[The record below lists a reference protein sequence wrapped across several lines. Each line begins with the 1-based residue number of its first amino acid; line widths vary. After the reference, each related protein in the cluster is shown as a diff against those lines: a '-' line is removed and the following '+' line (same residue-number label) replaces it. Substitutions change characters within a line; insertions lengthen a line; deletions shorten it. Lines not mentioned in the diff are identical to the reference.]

1 MYLSICY
8 LNVNEIEYILSNSES
23 KTLIYFDAFEQNV
36 ISMKDRL
43 PHLKNLVVIGQ
54 TTDLGARPITDI
66 IADENSAFAI
76 AEVDQEEHVASIIY
90 TSGKPKG
97 AMLTHRNLLHN
108 VNSILQSYRSTR

>member
-1 MYLSICY
+1 
-8 LNVNEIEYILSNSES
+8 
-23 KTLIYFDAFEQNV
+23 
-36 ISMKDRL
+36 MKDRL

-90 TSGKPKG
+90 TSGTTGKPKG